1 MKNFSVFGHTALM
14 LKFLALLLLT
24 LTFFAC
30 NKMEHRE
37 DAEESQIEL
46 FKKSVKSDTI
56 TVYEVDGIIL
66 ALQAIG
72 TEEYLPDDT
81 ITLTY
86 TGVALQQNVIF
97 AQKEIVRVVY
107 GDNDLIDGWKIA
119 LPYLRKNSSGLLL
132 ITYDKGYGKNR
143 VGVVDPYSTLK
154 FSFTAQ

>member
-56 TVYEVDGIIL
+56 TVYEVDGIIWHCKQL
-66 ALQAIG
+66 VQRNICP
-72 TEEYLPDDT
+72 T
-81 ITLTY
+81 TLS
-86 TGVALQQNVIF
+86 L
-97 AQKEIVRVVY
+97 
-107 GDNDLIDGWKIA
+107 
-119 LPYLRKNSSGLLL
+119 
-132 ITYDKGYGKNR
+132 
-143 VGVVDPYSTLK
+143 
-154 FSFTAQ
+154 